1 MGQLRV
7 LVTGGGRG
15 IGRAIALRFAKAGS
29 KVCVASRTSA
39 ELDEVVAEIEAA
51 GGEGLAAQMNVRD
64 FGSVEAAVYRAVNF
78 AGQALDVL
86 VNCAGSFEIVPFD
99 KMQPDIWSRV
109 LETNLTGAFSTTLES
124 IDALEDGEQPH
135 IFNVASVAA
144 KQGFPGNTAYCASK
158 YGLLGFSESLRM
170 DLAESGIRVTTVC
183 PGPTATEIWD
193 RVEGTWDKSQMLDP
207 ATIADKIFEAYG
219 TDVTDLD
226 IPAE

>member
-29 KVCVASRTSA
+29 KVCVASRTSD
-39 ELDEVVAEIEAA
+39 ELDDVVAEIEAA
-51 GGEGLAAQMNVRD
+51 GGQGLAAQMNVRD

-78 AGQALDVL
+78 TGQALDVL
-86 VNCAGSFEIVPFD
+86 VNCAGSFDIVPFG
-99 KMQPDIWSRV
+99 KMQPDIWSRI

-135 IFNVASVAA
+135 IFNVASAAA

-193 RVEGTWDKSQMLDP
+193 NVEGTWDKSKMLDP